1 MLTTTILILIFLFVD
16 EPKISKWE
24 SAIRALNHASVV
36 YKAKHNK
43 PMVIIYD
50 NVNCLIH
57 TNPEIL
63 DILQD
68 DAKDNADFIQ
78 YVAVFLSDEVSFLK
92 EWNVSI

>member
-1 MLTTTILILIFLFVD
+1 MILIFLFVD

-24 SAIRALNHASVV
+24 SAMRALNHASAV

-50 NVNCLIH
+50 NVNCLVH

-68 DAKDNADFIQ
+68 DAKHNADDRK
-78 YVAVFLSDEVSFLK
+78 YTAVFVSGEGSVPRRMQYK
-92 EWNVSI
+92 C